1 MAKNA
6 GQGVRPPPPRLLPPN
21 ALSAK
26 DAVVAA
32 GKYFKELTGI
42 DSGVTIDEVELEEA
56 KGKKYWMVTLG
67 YLDPTSQLPFS
78 LEKKKNYRVFKVD
91 AITGSVLSMKIRT
104 FD

>member
-1 MAKNA
+1 MAKKI
-6 GQGVRPPPPRLLPPN
+6 RPYRILPPPSEQMV
-21 ALSAK
+21 SAK
-26 DAVVAA
+26 DAVIAA

-56 KGKKYWMVTLG
+56 KAKKYWMVTLG

-91 AITGSVLSMKIRT
+91 AITGAVLSMKIRT